1 LKLTFLGTRG
11 YIDARTERHG
21 MHASCLVSYK
31 RTKVMLDRGEDWLG
45 DDSWFG
51 ANAVLVS
58 HAHPDHSWGLKRGAP
73 VPVYASED
81 SWEVMRTF
89 KIEDRRLA
97 PLREPMEFKDMTFEA
112 FKVEH
117 STRAPAVGYRVTAG
131 QHSIFY
137 APDLVYIYD
146 RAEALGGIDAYVGD
160 RPMVRKRDD
169 RLIGHVPIRTE
180 LTWCQKEGV
189 PLMIVTHC
197 GAQVVAGDEPAV
209 IARIEGFAEERGVR
223 VIVAYD
229 GMEMVL
235 RGGQVLNLAATFK
248 T

>member
-1 LKLTFLGTRG
+1 
-11 YIDARTERHG
+11 
-21 MHASCLVSYK
+21 MQASCLVSYK
-31 RTKVMLDRGEDWLG
+31 RTKFILDRGEDWLG
-45 DDSWFG
+45 NDAWFG
-51 ANAVLVS
+51 ADAILVT

-73 VPVYASED
+73 CPVYATED
-81 SWEVMRTF
+81 SWGVMKNF
-89 KIEDRRLA
+89 KIEEPRLA
-97 PLREPMEFKDMTFEA
+97 SIRKPVTFKDITFEA

-117 STRAPAVGYRVTAG
+117 STRAPAVGYRLTAG
-131 QHSIFY
+131 RHSVFY

-146 RAEALGGIDAYVGD
+146 RAEALRGVDAYVGD
-160 RPMVRKRDD
+160 GATVARPMVRKRDD
-169 RLIGHVPIRTE
+169 SLIGHVPIRTE

-197 GAQVVAGDEPAV
+197 GAQIVGGDEPAV

-235 RGGQVLNLAATFK
+235 R
-248 T
+248 